1 VRACVALAHEA
12 ARLAAATRGTATEP
26 FGRDRRPPLGTND
39 WTGARH
45 SDDGH
50 ARDERTREES
60 DDDDETKLC
69 RGFRLSPRYDDDDDD
84 DDARDGLANCCTQR
98 TRVSDVF

>member
-1 VRACVALAHEA
+1 MCRPRARGCPTGGGQHC
-12 ARLAAATRGTATEP
+12 TRGTASHRAISDETASVGDE
-26 FGRDRRPPLGTND
+26 
-39 WTGARH
+39 WTGERH

-50 ARDERTREES
+50 ARDESTREES

-84 DDARDGLANCCTQR
+84 DDARDGLGN
-98 TRVSDVF
+98 